1 MSELTWFKMDGWPN
15 QIAVQQVPVQD
26 DYVRGTNTN
35 LPGCTIP
42 RWLAEIAYT
51 RYVEY
56 GGRGQ
61 SLDRLCERGG
71 FGRSEFLAF
80 LYEAL
85 KMEAEKPNPQPKGEK

>member
-1 MSELTWFKMDGWPN
+1 MSNKLVWFKIDGWPN
-15 QIAVQQVPVQD
+15 QTSVGQVPIQSEWSKESHLD
-26 DYVRGTNTN
+26 

-42 RWLAEIAYT
+42 KWLAEIAYT
-51 RYVEY
+51 RYVEH

-85 KMEAEKPNPQPKGEK
+85 KLADVTGGEQ